1 MTSERDQSYVG
12 HIVDSIDLIRRYVA
26 TDPAALSQEGAIRD
40 AVVWRLETIGEAA
53 GHLSPEFR
61 GRHPEIPWAAIRA
74 FRNIA
79 AHGYLTL
86 RSERVRE
93 IVDRHLEPL
102 REALSAETM

>member
-12 HIVDSIDLIRRYVA
+12 HIVDSIDLVLRYVA
-26 TDPAALSQEGAIRD
+26 GDPAALSREGAIRD

-53 GHLSPEFR
+53 GHLSDDLR
-61 GRHPEIPWAAIRA
+61 SRHPEIPWAAIRA

-86 RSERVRE
+86 RPERIQE
-93 IVDRHLEPL
+93 IVDEHLEPL
-102 REALSAETM
+102 REALSAEL